1 MQSVWG
7 GVGGSHKSKS
17 GIWNSLCKSPEARRS
32 TGYWREHGENGGA
45 VRGKTRAGLE
55 DHLKDPGTSSEIN
68 TKITDPY
75 KGHVLERGPLL
86 LFSLSDQTVPLLSS
100 TQDSSL
106 PLLLLVSL
114 TLFSTSPT
122 AQRPVQGLTQVA
134 LFVPSQSLYSFPHH
148 FPLLPQHPETLRPPE
163 PSTQCTTSR
172 LGCLQPSGA
181 KPTAQVCSENP

>member
-1 MQSVWG
+1 MKDRIGEPSEGMEVRGFPGGGLPMQSVWG

-106 PLLLLVSL
+106 PLPPPSL
-114 TLFSTSPT
+114 SYPILHFSHRS
-122 AQRPVQGLTQVA
+122 ASCSG
-134 LFVPSQSLYSFPHH
+134 PHPGG
-148 FPLLPQHPETLRPPE
+148 PLCP
-163 PSTQCTTSR
+163 
-172 LGCLQPSGA
+172 
-181 KPTAQVCSENP
+181 